1 MPSRLDG
8 LYRSLLLTKFFCKGW
23 GKPENLERLFEFRK
37 IMSNRA
43 ACSQLVPRD
52 YPVMITKEE
61 LHSDCKILEG
71 KFITPLEIYLPGLVP
86 DVAQNAHFQIV
97 LPLKWNDERFKP
109 ICIHLAGTGDH
120 YFWKRRNLIVKPL
133 LKEANLGAIILENP
147 FYGLRKPKEQRASS
161 LQNVSDIF
169 VMGGCLVLESLVLL
183 NWCERNGYGPLGI
196 TGLSMGGHMASL
208 AATNWPKPLVVVPCL
223 SWSTASSVF
232 TEGVMSHSISWDVLE
247 TQYFADGNFRE
258 RLSKMVTVVDD
269 AFVAGKHF
277 IQNFDQSVEELRLDI
292 DEATDLVCGEPTSD
306 VNLTVIR
313 EVTPERDQQ
322 QQRQDEQNQQQ
333 HQSNNRIHINR
344 SNVLNLSEPL
354 LNKLL
359 SSVKCE
365 LTQEEVD
372 ELNTKIHLALKRHN
386 EEIRAEGGGE
396 PRNSDKLILTV
407 KTDGL
412 SPAPTDADAD
422 ASPSSTTTTASSKS
436 VGSKIMQYIS
446 WGSSSTAPEGEK
458 RVPIDTTKQRWWE
471 REALQFMRG
480 MMDECTHLKNFS
492 VPYDTSL
499 IIAVCAKDDAYIP
512 REGCTS
518 LEDIWPGAEIRY
530 LDAGHVSAYVLHQ
543 KLFRSCIIEA
553 FERAKKKWV
562 REPER
567 LCGELNGVVSGPP
580 VGTPTTFDSGSQE
593 PTK

>member
-1 MPSRLDG
+1 MPPSRLDG

-23 GKPENLERLFEFRK
+23 GKPENLERLFAFRK
-37 IMSNRA
+37 IISNRA

-52 YPVMITKEE
+52 YPVEITKEE

-71 KFITPLEIYLPGLVP
+71 KFISPLEIYMPGLVP
-86 DVAQNAHFQIV
+86 DVAQHAHFQIL

-120 YFWKRRNLIVKPL
+120 YFWKRRNLIAKPL

-208 AATNWPKPLVVVPCL
+208 AATNWPKPLVLVPCL

-232 TEGVMSHSISWDVLE
+232 TEGVMSNSINWDVLE

-277 IQNFDQSVEELRLDI
+277 IQNFNQSVEELRLDI
-292 DEATDLVCGEPTSD
+292 CDTKELVCGDPSTD

-313 EVTPERDQQ
+313 ETTPEC
-322 QQRQDEQNQQQ
+322 EQNQSKNRILIN
-333 HQSNNRIHINR
+333 QSNA
-344 SNVLNLSEPL
+344 LNLSETL

-359 SSVKCE
+359 SNVRCE
-365 LTQEEVD
+365 LTQEEID
-372 ELNTKIHLALKRHN
+372 ELNLKIHLALKRHN
-386 EEIRAEGGGE
+386 EEMQAEGGGS
-396 PRNSDKLILTV
+396 RASNKLILEV
-407 KTDGL
+407 KPEDKSEAL
-412 SPAPTDADAD
+412 PV
-422 ASPSSTTTTASSKS
+422 STKSKR
-436 VGSKIMQYIS
+436 K
-446 WGSSSTAPEGEK
+446 
-458 RVPIDTTKQRWWE
+458 PIDTTKQRWWE

-512 REGCTS
+512 RDGCMS

-543 KLFRSCIIEA
+543 KLFRSCIVEA
-553 FERAKKKWV
+553 FERAKKKWDPEEGQLRGEV
-562 REPER
+562 CGALTEPKIDNVPE
-567 LCGELNGVVSGPP
+567 SPA
-580 VGTPTTFDSGSQE
+580 
-593 PTK
+593 K

>member
-1 MPSRLDG
+1 MPPSRLDG

-23 GKPENLERLFEFRK
+23 GKPENIERLFEFRK
-37 IMSNRA
+37 IISNRA
-43 ACSQLVPRD
+43 ACSQLIPRD
-52 YPVMITKEE
+52 YPVEITREE
-61 LHSDCKILEG
+61 VTSDCKILEG
-71 KFITPLEIYLPGLVP
+71 KFITPLEIYMPGLVP

-109 ICIHLAGTGDH
+109 MCIHLAGTGDH

-169 VMGGCLVLESLVLL
+169 VMGGCLVLETLVLL

-208 AATNWPKPLVVVPCL
+208 AATNWPKPLVLVPCL
-223 SWSTASSVF
+223 SWSTASPVF

-277 IQNFDQSVEELRLDI
+277 VQNFDQSVEELRLDI
-292 DEATDLVCGEPTSD
+292 DETKDLVCGQPTTD
-306 VNLTVIR
+306 VNLSVIR
-313 EVTPERDQQ
+313 EATPERGDQQ
-322 QQRQDEQNQQQ
+322 QDKEPLK
-333 HQSNNRIHINR
+333 SRIHINR
-344 SNVLNLSEPL
+344 TNALNLSEPL
-354 LNKLL
+354 LEKLL
-359 SSVKCE
+359 SNVRCE

-372 ELNTKIHLALKRHN
+372 ELNVKIHLALKRHN
-386 EEIRAEGGGE
+386 EENHTGAGQPGE
-396 PRNSDKLILTV
+396 KLILTV
-407 KTDGL
+407 ATKPNPTED
-412 SPAPTDADAD
+412 PATAVV
-422 ASPSSTTTTASSKS
+422 ASSKS
-436 VGSKIMQYIS
+436 VGSKIMEYIT
-446 WGSSSTAPEGEK
+446 WGAYSASSSSSTPGEK

-512 REGCTS
+512 RDGCTS

-562 REPER
+562 PE
-567 LCGELNGVVSGPP
+567 NGTLRTEVNGGS
-580 VGTPTTFDSGSQE
+580 TPTTDE
-593 PTK
+593 PHK

>member
-1 MPSRLDG
+1 MPVSRLDG

-52 YPVMITKEE
+52 YPVEITKEE
-61 LHSDCKILEG
+61 LLSDCKILEG
-71 KFITPLEIYLPGLVP
+71 KFVTPLEIYMPGLVP
-86 DVAQNAHFQIV
+86 DVAQTAHFQIV

-109 ICIHLAGTGDH
+109 MCIHLAGTGDH

-208 AATNWPKPLVVVPCL
+208 AATNWPKPLVLVPCL

-232 TEGVMSHSISWDVLE
+232 TEGVMSHSINWDVLE
-247 TQYFADGNFRE
+247 TQFFADGNFRE

-277 IQNFDQSVEELRLDI
+277 VQNFNQSVEELRLDI
-292 DEATDLVCGEPTSD
+292 HETNDLVCGESTSD

-313 EVTPERDQQ
+313 EVTPEREEQHQ
-322 QQRQDEQNQQQ
+322 QQRQQQQ
-333 HQSNNRIHINR
+333 QSNNRIQINR
-344 SNVLNLSEPL
+344 SNGLDLSEPL

-359 SSVKCE
+359 SNVKCE
-365 LTQEEVD
+365 LTQEEID
-372 ELNTKIHLALKRHN
+372 ELNMKIHLALKRHQ
-386 EEIRAEGGGE
+386 EENQGGE
-396 PRNSDKLILTV
+396 SRANDKLLLEV
-407 KTDGL
+407 KVKAKQPTETAAT
-412 SPAPTDADAD
+412 PAVSVP
-422 ASPSSTTTTASSKS
+422 SKS
-436 VGSKIMQYIS
+436 VGSKIMEYIT
-446 WGSSSTAPEGEK
+446 WSSSSSAGGGEK

-492 VPYDTSL
+492 VPHDTSL

-512 REGCTS
+512 RDGCTS

-553 FERAKKKWV
+553 FERAKKKWIPEQERM
-562 REPER
+562 REEWNGLVSRPAVAGTVFENDSPE
-567 LCGELNGVVSGPP
+567 
-580 VGTPTTFDSGSQE
+580 Q
-593 PTK
+593 TK

>member
-1 MPSRLDG
+1 MPPSRLDG

-23 GKPENLERLFEFRK
+23 GKPENLERLFAFRK
-37 IMSNRA
+37 IISNRA

-52 YPVMITKEE
+52 YPVEITKEE

-71 KFITPLEIYLPGLVP
+71 KFISPLEIYMPGLVP
-86 DVAQNAHFQIV
+86 DVAQHAHFQIL

-120 YFWKRRNLIVKPL
+120 YFWKRRNLIAKPL

-208 AATNWPKPLVVVPCL
+208 AATNWPKPLVLVPCL

-277 IQNFDQSVEELRLDI
+277 IQNFNQSVEELRLDI
-292 DEATDLVCGEPTSD
+292 NETQDLVCGASPPD
-306 VNLTVIR
+306 VNLTVVR
-313 EVTPERDQQ
+313 ETTPER
-322 QQRQDEQNQQQ
+322 EQET
-333 HQSNNRIHINR
+333 QSSNLIHITKTNA
-344 SNVLNLSEPL
+344 LNLSEPL
-354 LNKLL
+354 LQKLL
-359 SSVKCE
+359 SNVRCD
-365 LTQEEVD
+365 LTQEEID
-372 ELNTKIHLALKRHN
+372 ELNVKIHLAVKRHN
-386 EEIRAEGGGE
+386 EELQAEGGTTGS
-396 PRNSDKLILTV
+396 SDKLILEV
-407 KTDGL
+407 KAEDKEAT
-412 SPAPTDADAD
+412 PATPATP
-422 ASPSSTTTTASSKS
+422 ASTKS
-436 VGSKIMQYIS
+436 VGSKIMEYIS
-446 WGSSSTAPEGEK
+446 WGSTASPNEAGAVEK
-458 RVPIDTTKQRWWE
+458 RAPIDTTKQRWWE

-512 REGCTS
+512 RDGCTS

-543 KLFRSCIIEA
+543 KLFRSCIVEA

-562 REPER
+562 PETEQLR
-567 LCGELNGVVSGPP
+567 GELNGT
-580 VGTPTTFDSGSQE
+580 GTVPAIDPE
-593 PTK
+593 RPTK